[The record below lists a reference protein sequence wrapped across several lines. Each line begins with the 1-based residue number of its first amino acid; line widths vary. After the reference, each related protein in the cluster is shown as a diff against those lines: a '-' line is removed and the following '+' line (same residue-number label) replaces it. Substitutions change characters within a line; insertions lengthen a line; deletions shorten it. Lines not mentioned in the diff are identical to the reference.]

1 MTIPSLIDTIQ
12 AVPGKALQEGQDILS
27 LAKYSISAQGGMT
40 ALAGGAYAG
49 ATPINSYINEFT
61 TVATTG
67 DSCVLPPAIP
77 GSEVT
82 VINSGA
88 QTLKIYAQTSNPNN
102 PNAAGNP
109 QADLVVAL
117 AGGAGA
123 ASVNLSAAAVTV
135 FSCASL
141 GRWKSQLV

>member
-1 MTIPSLIDTIQ
+1 MVASLTSTIQ
-12 AVPGKALQEGQDILS
+12 AVPGRALQEGQDILI
-27 LAKYSISAQGGMT
+27 LAKAALSAQGAMT
-40 ALAGGAYAG
+40 ALAGGALTA
-49 ATPINSYINEFT
+49 ATPLLNSYINEFT

-77 GSEVT
+77 GTELT

-109 QADLVVAL
+109 QADLIVPL
-117 AGGAGA
+117 ASSTGA
-123 ASVNLSAAAVTV
+123 ASINLNASGVTV
-135 FSCASL
+135 LTCASL
-141 GRWKSQLV
+141 GRWKSEIV